1 MPLPRF
7 LRLDEAER
15 SRILMSAA
23 QQLATTD
30 YSEVSME
37 RIASAAGISRSAMYN
52 YFDGREDLVAAVRE
66 HAVSLARAALGK
78 WVRTEQ
84 ERDFWQ
90 SFSAAEERLRA
101 FLAANPALRSA
112 LASRGDQGSHDEWV
126 DALVAN
132 AAELGLVPIGRELL
146 AAAVTSGL
154 LAALDSLELQKPG
167 AVPDRAGK
175 FLLLAAWAALD
186 KVTTPKA

>member
-23 QQLATTD
+23 EQLATTD

-66 HAVSLARAALGK
+66 HAVSLARAALGE

-186 KVTTPKA
+186 KVATPKA

>member
-15 SRILMSAA
+15 SRILMNAA
-23 QQLATTD
+23 EQLATTD

-52 YFDGREDLVAAVRE
+52 YFDGREDLVAAVRK
-66 HAVSLARAALGK
+66 HAVSLARAALGE

-101 FLAANPALRSA
+101 FLAANPACRSA

>member
-66 HAVSLARAALGK
+66 HAVSLARAALGE

-186 KVTTPKA
+186 KVATPKA